1 VSLLQVPIGKPEAAR
16 KSEKINDRP
25 FMTLAN
31 ILVEYFEMGGWIMW
45 PILVTAIV
53 AVAVVGER
61 TIWWIREGFR
71 RDPERLEQ
79 IFAAIENGDFRSAA
93 RLSKDSSDPV
103 IRMIWHGLNHHHS
116 SLQGALQ
123 VAAGAE
129 LQRAGRFLTVMDTMV
144 TLAPLL
150 GLLGTVSGIFR
161 TFLSIGDVELAV
173 EKVTGGI
180 GEALIATMCGL
191 AIAIVALIP
200 FNYFTSKVSR
210 LQFELES
217 AATNLEVMVA
227 AAKKRGF
234 DTLEFHQAAE
244 EQKTV

>member
-1 VSLLQVPIGKPEAAR
+1 
-16 KSEKINDRP
+16 
-25 FMTLAN
+25 MLAN
-31 ILVEYFEMGGWIMW
+31 ILVKYFEAGGPIMW
-45 PILVTAIV
+45 PILITSVV

-61 TIWWIREGFR
+61 IFWWTRESRR
-71 RDPERLEQ
+71 RDPATLEKL
-79 IFAAIENGDFRSAA
+79 FAALENGDFKEAS
-93 RLSKDSSDPV
+93 RLSKGSSDPI
-103 IRMIWHGLNHHHS
+103 IRMIWHGMNHYHS
-116 SLQGALQ
+116 SLQGALA

-129 LQRAGRFLTVMDTMV
+129 LQKAGRFLTVMDTLV

-150 GLLGTVSGIFR
+150 GLLGTVAGIFR

-200 FNYFTSKVSR
+200 FNYFTRKLAQ

-217 AATNLEVMVA
+217 AATNVEVMVT
-227 AAKKRGF
+227 AAKQRGF
-234 DTLEFHQAAE
+234 ETQVFRQEH
-244 EQKTV
+244 